1 MSDKGDF
8 YGLTSFL
15 LTSARGCVDE
25 PKMYGPFR
33 LLDASRRLID
43 LLEARGLAD
52 GFLRQI
58 RIKMDEAEDLI
69 DLKDEK
75 RFIESLD
82 DLILALVKEVEKR

>member
-8 YGLTSFL
+8 YRLISFL

-43 LLEARGLAD
+43 VLEARGLAD
-52 GFLRQI
+52 GFLREI
-58 RIKMDEAEDLI
+58 RIKMDETEGLI

-82 DLILALVKEVEKR
+82 DLILALVKEVEKW

>member
-8 YGLTSFL
+8 YRLISFL

-58 RIKMDEAEDLI
+58 RIKMDEAEDLM

-82 DLILALVKEVEKR
+82 DLILALVKEVEKW

>member
-8 YGLTSFL
+8 YRLISFL

-52 GFLRQI
+52 GFLGQI
-58 RIKMDEAEDLI
+58 RIKMDEAEDLM

-82 DLILALVKEVEKR
+82 DLILALVKEVEKW